1 MIGDTRTKASR
12 SSKPFD
18 FSDRTR
24 QFVYPCSGLKA
35 VVVVIGIVDEA
46 ASDEV
51 SVGISVV
58 EPMFGCVVSS
68 EVNCSV
74 LGLVC
79 LEV

>member
-1 MIGDTRTKASR
+1 MGDTRTKAIR

-18 FSDRTR
+18 FLDRTR
-24 QFVYPCSGLKA
+24 QFVYPCSRLKA
-35 VVVVIGIVDEA
+35 VVVVIEVVEA
-46 ASDEV
+46 A
-51 SVGISVV
+51 VGISVV